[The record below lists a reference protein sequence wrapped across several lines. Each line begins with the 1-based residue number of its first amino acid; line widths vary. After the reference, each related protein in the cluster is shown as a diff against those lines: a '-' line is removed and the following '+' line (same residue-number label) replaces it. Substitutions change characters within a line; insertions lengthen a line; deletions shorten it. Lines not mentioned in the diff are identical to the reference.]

1 MAMNSS
7 QGMALLVFL
16 VAFTGLG
23 WAVFLLER
31 RIGRTRVCPSA
42 DERKLT
48 YQEKF
53 SRLATRWRDPQWRH
67 YGMLL
72 LTGKALGIALLFGV
86 ITFGTTLYRATSG
99 TSVYAQQEATASPGA
114 AATPTAAPDP
124 YKTATAGGFINPVN
138 TGWVLLGAI
147 LVFGMQAGFT
157 MLEAGFCRNR
167 ETVNVLV
174 ECMFDTCVCGLLHW
188 GWGFAFMF
196 GGGNAF
202 PPKRPPQATRR
213 QIC

>member
-1 MAMNSS
+1 VLVPVES
-7 QGMALLVFL
+7 QRLTYSEKVSRL
-16 VAFTGLG
+16 
-23 WAVFLLER
+23 
-31 RIGRTRVCPSA
+31 RTR
-42 DERKLT
+42 LH
-48 YQEKF
+48 
-53 SRLATRWRDPQWRH
+53 DPQWRH

-72 LTGKALGIALLFGV
+72 LAGNALGILLLFGV
-86 ITFGTTLYRATSG
+86 ITVGTPMIRSAWEWGRA
-99 TSVYAQQEATASPGA
+99 VVHAQDVAPAPSEAAP
-114 AATPTAAPDP
+114 AATPAPATTPPPDP
-124 YKTATAGGFINPVN
+124 YKAITGGDIINPIN
-138 TGWVLLGAI
+138 TGWVLLGAF

-202 PPKRPPQATRR
+202 IGWHLPGDPTKSFIFMRDVSV
-213 QIC
+213 